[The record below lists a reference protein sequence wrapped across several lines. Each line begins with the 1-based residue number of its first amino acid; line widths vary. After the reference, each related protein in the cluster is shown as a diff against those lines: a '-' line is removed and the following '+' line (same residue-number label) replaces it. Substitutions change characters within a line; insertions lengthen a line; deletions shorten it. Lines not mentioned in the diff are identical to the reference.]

1 VHQSEF
7 SAQSPGTLVPI
18 SGIGDA
24 THAFVPDRLPPSW
37 QLPQDLFPLL
47 LEARVALAELNGVG
61 MHLPNS
67 DLLLRP
73 LQNREAQKSSSL
85 EGTYTEPREQ
95 LLFEIEPEEAA
106 NASDPR
112 NARREVSNYARALRI
127 RRERSDLPLSI
138 RLIRNLHEVLM
149 TGVRGS
155 DRSPGQFRRLQN
167 QIGRPARFVPPP
179 ANLVEGLLADLEQY
193 LHAEM
198 STDPLIRAFIA
209 HYQFETIHPFM
220 DGNGRVGRLLLA
232 VSIEEWCQLTAP
244 WLYMSD
250 YFDRNKDEYID
261 AMFAVSTDGDWD
273 RWVGFCLRGVVE
285 QAADTAA
292 RCKELIDLNR
302 NFHDRVVELGSSPRL
317 PAIVDSLFLSPVIRV
332 TDARD
337 RFDVTYPTAKS
348 DLQKLERAGILTL
361 AEGLAQKTYY
371 CLPIFHAIYHD

>member
-1 VHQSEF
+1 
-7 SAQSPGTLVPI
+7 
-18 SGIGDA
+18 
-24 THAFVPDRLPPSW
+24 
-37 QLPQDLFPLL
+37 
-47 LEARVALAELNGVG
+47 
-61 MHLPNS
+61 
-67 DLLLRP
+67 
-73 LQNREAQKSSSL
+73 
-85 EGTYTEPREQ
+85 
-95 LLFEIEPEEAA
+95 
-106 NASDPR
+106 
-112 NARREVSNYARALRI
+112 
-127 RRERSDLPLSI
+127 
-138 RLIRNLHEVLM
+138 M

-167 QIGRPARFVPPP
+167 QIGRPARFVPPT

-273 RWVGFCLRGVVE
+273 RWIGFCLRGAVE

-302 NFHDRVVELGSSPRL
+302 SFHDRVVELGSSPRL

-337 RFDVTYPTAKS
+337 
-348 DLQKLERAGILTL
+348 
-361 AEGLAQKTYY
+361 
-371 CLPIFHAIYHD
+371 